1 MASSKPPKLVPR
13 TQLPNPRPPGM
24 LGVFLGRIETRTV
37 LGTPLRPA
45 SQVIPPRRLLP
56 AVNVVAWRR
65 SNLIGRGEDT
75 PQDALCQPANFGACI
90 SRYATRHQRH
100 DVAECPAGMGQTPAR
115 RTNGDVGSEDDLA
128 SEGEVVAAPIPMK
141 PASQPKN
148 PRRSMSVPF
157 PLCLTVP
164 QSTASPTP
172 APRPTPPPQ
181 RSRGPPL
188 PPPRSRMPSGWGAGG
203 RSKGM
208 EGWGESWDGRL
219 R

>member
-115 RTNGDVGSEDDLA
+115 RTNGDVRHGQFRRFD
-128 SEGEVVAAPIPMK
+128 
-141 PASQPKN
+141 
-148 PRRSMSVPF
+148 PRRR
-157 PLCLTVP
+157 L
-164 QSTASPTP
+164 
-172 APRPTPPPQ
+172 RG
-181 RSRGPPL
+181 RSRFGRRGRRRADTHEARQPAEESASKHVSSLPLVSHGPPIHRIAHPSPQTDPATTKIPRTTAPATTL
-188 PPPRSRMPSGWGAGG
+188 PHAKRLGG
-203 RSKGM
+203 RRPK
-208 EGWGESWDGRL
+208 
-219 R
+219 